1 MEKVLIISSNKG
13 ASEVLVDFI
22 RTSFG
27 CTPKLVESAYQAK
40 SYLEGDTG
48 TELAMINSPLMDES
62 GFGLAEYII
71 ENTSANCI
79 YIIKGENAEKI
90 GERAEKTGIIVVGKP
105 FSKNLLY
112 QLVKTIDIA
121 VARSIKL
128 YNENLRLEQKIAEIR
143 VIDKAKFMLMQYH
156 GMTEA
161 EAHTYVE
168 KYAMDKRKKK
178 SIAASEIIDQ
188 LAEKYL

>member
-112 QLVKTIDIA
+112 QLIKTIDIA